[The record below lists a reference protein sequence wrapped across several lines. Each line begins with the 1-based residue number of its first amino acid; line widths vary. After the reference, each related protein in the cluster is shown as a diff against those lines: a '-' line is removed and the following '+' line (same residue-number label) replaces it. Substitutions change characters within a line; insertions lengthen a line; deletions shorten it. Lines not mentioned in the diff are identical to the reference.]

1 MTFDALLLWICIMIM
16 HHESLSCMQVQKQ
29 AWALSSSALQLS
41 QAAAW
46 DTRTQH
52 FYAVAAVRSGA
63 VKNAEKG
70 PQQRLLVWPASY
82 KGALEDSPVSLELN
96 KAVHS
101 VHPIFPPSQ
110 SAEAATGSATGQAN
124 EEKALEELHNSSSGA
139 EKDSPATAST
149 PRKKQ
154 KVSSP
159 TMVPENY

>member
-1 MTFDALLLWICIMIM
+1 MTFDSLLLRICSMIM

-29 AWALSSSALQLS
+29 AWALSSSALELS

-63 VKNAEKG
+63 AKVAEKG
-70 PQQRLLVWPASY
+70 PQQRLLGWPVSY
-82 KGALEDSPVSLELN
+82 KGALENSPVSLELH
-96 KAVHS
+96 KAVHA

-110 SAEAATGSATGQAN
+110 SAEAAIGSATGQAN
-124 EEKALEELHNSSSGA
+124 EQRALDELHNSSSGA

-149 PRKKQ
+149 PPKQ
-154 KVSSP
+154 KVSSY
-159 TMVPENY
+159 TIVPENY